1 MPVTPARD
9 ADTGSTTATASSST
23 SPAVPTRKT
32 YAVLADQ
39 LRQRILSG
47 ELAEGERLP
56 VEEELTAEF
65 GVARTTLREAL
76 RVLESQG
83 LITIRRGRGGGPIVT
98 HPDLGPISMALAA
111 SLELQHTTVGDLDQ
125 ARRLIEP
132 QLAGQLA
139 RDHPRV
145 DLTPLDAAV
154 DAAAAAAGEG
164 DALAFALAAAGV
176 HEALVECSG
185 NRTLSTLSK
194 LLQHMVRAYY
204 TRNTDRFDRRLM
216 QRAVRGYRKLL
227 ELIRDGDVAGA
238 VAHWDAT
245 MRYTIEAHDAD
256 EPVTALSLE
265 AAES

>member
-1 MPVTPARD
+1 M
-9 ADTGSTTATASSST
+9 ASSLDST
-23 SPAVPTRKT
+23 GHGDARVSSRKT
-32 YAVLADQ
+32 YEVLADQ
-39 LRQRILSG
+39 LRRQILSG
-47 ELAEGERLP
+47 ELAEGQRLP
-56 VEEELTAEF
+56 VEEELTAQF

-98 HPDLGPISMALAA
+98 HPDLGPISHALAA
-111 SLELQHTTVGDLDQ
+111 SLELQNTTVGDLDE

-139 RDHPRV
+139 RHHRRL
-145 DLTPLDAAV
+145 DLAPLEAAV
-154 DAAAAAAGEG
+154 DAAAAAAERD
-164 DALAFALAAAGV
+164 DAVGFALAAAGV

-185 NRTLSTLSK
+185 NRTLATLTM

-216 QRAVRGYRKLL
+216 RRAVRGYRKLL
-227 ELIRDGDVAGA
+227 DLIRAGDEAGA

-245 MRYTIEAHDAD
+245 MRYTIEAHDPG
-256 EPVTALSLE
+256 EPVTVLTLDP
-265 AAES
+265 